1 MQCPLLV
8 IIFVTSRLFSR
19 GSLVEEITG
28 DSRSQFSCNRPKIV
42 RAFCSHQ
49 LDLCSR
55 VITNIGWSHLHINVV
70 QNNEIPM
77 GTFWE
82 DLHTFSK
89 CVLCNFAYVKVF
101 HVSGW
106 RYTTLVTKVGPNTG
120 YTDTIARQY
129 KLCAIK
135 YSMHKNCSKESLWI
149 LKRLVLSCRLM
160 YGTQCFLKWY
170 TFEKTGVSERV
181 WSSS

>member
-1 MQCPLLV
+1 MHCPLLV

-49 LDLCSR
+49 LDLCGR

-101 HVSGW
+101 HVSCW
-106 RYTTLVTKVGPNTG
+106 RYTPLVTKVGPNTG

-129 KLCAIK
+129 KLWAIK

-181 WSSS
+181 